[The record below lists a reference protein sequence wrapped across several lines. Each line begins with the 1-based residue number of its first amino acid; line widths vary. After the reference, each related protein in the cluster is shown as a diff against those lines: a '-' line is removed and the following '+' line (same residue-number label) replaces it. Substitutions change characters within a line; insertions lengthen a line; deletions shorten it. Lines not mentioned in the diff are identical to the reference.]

1 LDDKRGHQRGVA
13 SARER
18 KGRGGDVKERG
29 RAAAWVN
36 LGRAEIGRAHWQES
50 VRAAAASVN
59 SHENYNAM

>member
-1 LDDKRGHQRGVA
+1 MDDKRGHQRGVA

-36 LGRAEIGRAHWQES
+36 LGRAKIGRAHWLLAGECAGS
-50 VRAAAASVN
+50 GGISKFPRKL
-59 SHENYNAM
+59 